1 MRKVILF
8 FAASALVILPVLFYI
23 LPGRIFFAS
32 VLLFFLGGVALAARE
47 YKDSIK
53 SLRERSDLLLAD
65 YDKKKKTLGEDSAR
79 EDGRIFELRAR
90 EMMMVSLYDITKK
103 MSPDLT
109 FGEIFNALSAFLKE
123 YFVFKKSEL
132 LILKEEEG
140 RTKIDKAYKM
150 YKDDGIRDDGAQ
162 ADYAGII
169 SLFAK
174 DKKEVYIPKEGLKS
188 FGAIP
193 LLSENK
199 FVGILTVEDM
209 PRTDFDRL
217 IIVATQFALE
227 MKKVLL
233 YETVEAL
240 AITDSLT
247 SLYTR
252 RYFFERL
259 GEELNRSKKHNFKFA
274 FLMIDIDDFKICND
288 THGHLVGDVIL
299 RDVSRIIK
307 ESIREIDLAAR
318 YGGEEFSVILPET
331 DKKGA
336 FFAAER
342 IRKKVEENII
352 KAYDEKLKVTVS
364 AGLAIY
370 PEDAS
375 TVEDIVE
382 KADKALYAAKSSG
395 KNIVCEY
402 KN

>member
-1 MRKVILF
+1 MRKLIFF
-8 FAASALVILPVLFYI
+8 FAASALLLPVLFY
-23 LPGRIFFAS
+23 LMPGKIFVAMI
-32 VLLFFLGGVALAARE
+32 LLFFLCGSVLAARE
-47 YKDSIK
+47 YKISIKELEKEEASLLEDYTRKKNAMEEDSIK
-53 SLRERSDLLLAD
+53 MS
-65 YDKKKKTLGEDSAR
+65 
-79 EDGRIFELRAR
+79 GRISELCNR
-90 EMMMVSLYDITKK
+90 EITMASLYDITKN
-103 MSPDLT
+103 MSQYLT
-109 FGEIFNALSAFLKE
+109 FNEIFAALSVFLKE
-123 YFVFKKSEL
+123 SFVFKKGEL
-132 LILKEEEG
+132 LILKEEED
-140 RTKIDKAYKM
+140 RISIDKSYKM
-150 YKDDGIRDDGAQ
+150 CKDDDMKDVCQ
-162 ADYAGII
+162 ESDYGSII
-169 SLFAK
+169 KLFAK
-174 DKKEVYIPKEGLKS
+174 DKKEAYIPKGGLNS

-199 FVGILTVEDM
+199 FVGILTVEGM
-209 PRTDFDRL
+209 PRIDFDRL
-217 IIVATQFALE
+217 VIVATQFALE

-247 SLYTR
+247 TLYTR

-259 GEELNRSKKHNFKFA
+259 GEELNRSKKHGFKFA
-274 FLMIDIDDFKICND
+274 FLMVDIDDFKICND

-318 YGGEEFSVILPET
+318 YGGEEFSVMLPET

-342 IRKKVEENII
+342 IRKKVEESIF

-375 TVEDIVE
+375 TIEDIVE
-382 KADKALYAAKSSG
+382 KADKALYMAKSSG

-402 KN
+402 KD